1 MQITA
6 AQVNELRTMTGSGLM
21 DCKKALT
28 ESNGDIQAAFDYLRK
43 KGAKIAELRAGR
55 ETTEGCI
62 VAVTTADAKLGVI
75 AYISC
80 ETDFVSKN
88 EEFRSFATSVANAA
102 LAAGASTKEEVLALT
117 LDGTKIADKL
127 QEKVSAIGE
136 LIQLSAYEKLT
147 GETVVAYNH
156 AGNKIGVLVAMNN
169 PKSDVNVEAGK
180 DVAMQVAAMNP
191 LAVDASGV
199 AQEVVDREV
208 AIAKE
213 KAVAAGKP
221 ANILDKI
228 AEGAA
233 NTFLKENTLMTQPFV
248 KDGSKNVTQFLA
260 EAEKGLTVTAFKRI
274 ALGVK

>member
-1 MQITA
+1 
-6 AQVNELRTMTGSGLM
+6 
-21 DCKKALT
+21 
-28 ESNGDIQAAFDYLRK
+28 
-43 KGAKIAELRAGR
+43 
-55 ETTEGCI
+55 
-62 VAVTTADAKLGVI
+62 
-75 AYISC
+75 
-80 ETDFVSKN
+80 
-88 EEFRSFATSVANAA
+88 
-102 LAAGASTKEEVLALT
+102 
-117 LDGTKIADKL
+117 
-127 QEKVSAIGE
+127 
-136 LIQLSAYEKLT
+136 
-147 GETVVAYNH
+147 
-156 AGNKIGVLVAMNN
+156 
-169 PKSDVNVEAGK
+169 
-180 DVAMQVAAMNP
+180 MNP

-233 NTFLKENTLMTQPFV
+233 NTFLKENTLLTQPFV

>member
-62 VAVTTADAKLGVI
+62 VAVTSSDAKLGVI

-88 EEFRSFATSVANAA
+88 EEFRAFATSVANAA
-102 LAAGASTKEEVLALT
+102 LAAGASTKEEVLELT
-117 LDGTKIADKL
+117 LEGTKIADKL

-136 LIQLSAYEKLT
+136 LIQLAAYEKLT

-156 AGNKIGVLVAMNN
+156 AGNKIGVLVALNN